1 MDNAYWMMQ
10 TDTQHQ
16 VLFPLS
22 LERQYSE
29 DVTSWAL
36 DPDCLFQIPSL
47 SLTSCVNLEKLLCF
61 SSFIY
66 EMEMAMIVDAHN
78 MQSINISDFSLVF
91 RWNHTCCKHSAFSE
105 YFIGNLSYGST
116 KMSCDVYSD
125 RFSLTMQGSG
135 SSIHHDTMGNAEKG
149 SKNSFNKNF
158 LRTVLC

>member
-22 LERQYSE
+22 LERQYSG

-78 MQSINISDFSLVF
+78 MQSINISDFL
-91 RWNHTCCKHSAFSE
+91 
-105 YFIGNLSYGST
+105 
-116 KMSCDVYSD
+116 
-125 RFSLTMQGSG
+125 
-135 SSIHHDTMGNAEKG
+135 
-149 SKNSFNKNF
+149 
-158 LRTVLC
+158 